1 MTEEIFGPVLPI
13 ITVSGLDEAIGFIN
27 EREKPLVVYV
37 FSHDK
42 KVNSSPPA
50 LSPVHLL
57 LVNSFWHLCL
67 TKQLIRRVITE
78 TSSGALLANDCLVHA
93 TVSALPFGGVGEC
106 VSLRDKATVFVCFG
120 FFFSWKSPNISVSSG
135 NSGMGCYQGRHGF
148 DRLSHLRS
156 CLIKKLN
163 MEAVNS
169 MRYPPHTAKKMGWVR
184 FFLFNQVSVC
194 RLRRMALLT
203 LVTVVAGFLVQ
214 VKRGNKCCIITS
226 SLTLLII
233 SAATK
238 SHLRYR
244 YIRYK

>member
-1 MTEEIFGPVLPI
+1 MNSPGSAPTVLKDVTGTSKVMTEEIFGPVLPI

-42 KVNSSPPA
+42 KVKSSPPA

-120 FFFSWKSPNISVSSG
+120 FFFLAESPLTSVSPQVTAVWAVTKGGTASIG
-135 NSGMGCYQGRHGF
+135 WATCEAASSRSWTWRRWTAWGILRTQPRKWAGF
-148 DRLSHLRS
+148 DSSCSIRSACADCVEWLFSLWSQWWQGSLSR
-156 CLIKKLN
+156 
-163 MEAVNS
+163 
-169 MRYPPHTAKKMGWVR
+169 
-184 FFLFNQVSVC
+184 
-194 RLRRMALLT
+194 
-203 LVTVVAGFLVQ
+203 
-214 VKRGNKCCIITS
+214 
-226 SLTLLII
+226 
-233 SAATK
+233 
-238 SHLRYR
+238 
-244 YIRYK
+244 